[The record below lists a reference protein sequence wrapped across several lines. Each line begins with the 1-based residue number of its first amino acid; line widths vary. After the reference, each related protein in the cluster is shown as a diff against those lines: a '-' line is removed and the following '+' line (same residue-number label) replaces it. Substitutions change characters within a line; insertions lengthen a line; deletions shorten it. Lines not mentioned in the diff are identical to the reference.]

1 MKTLFKSWLSQ
12 PKEEPKP
19 VVIPQVDPILVPKK
33 KKKKKPEKTKK
44 EKATLKEKPYL
55 QVSIIMG
62 KDNRIQTDADFNKF
76 AIAVIDDEYQAAD
89 VDYYDPTMSD
99 NAKVAI
105 YLSDTMNTI
114 AANYLPDSFKN
125 DIKDIADEYQNE
137 LIDASQVPDMQGNF
151 EKQVVDLG
159 NENEVMAG

>member
-1 MKTLFKSWLSQ
+1 MRKLFDRWFK
-12 PKEEPKP
+12 KP
-19 VVIPQVDPILVPKK
+19 VPEIKPMIEPVVDAAVPKPKK
-33 KKKKKPEKTKK
+33 KKKTKK
-44 EKATLKEKPYL
+44 EKATKKERPYL
-55 QVSIIMG
+55 HVSIIMG

-76 AIAVIDDEYQAAD
+76 AIAVIDDEYQAAK
-89 VDYYDPTMSD
+89 VDYYNPTMDD
-99 NAKVAI
+99 NGKVAI

-137 LIDASQVPDMQGNF
+137 LIDSSQVPDMMGNF

-159 NENEVMAG
+159 DENEVRSA